1 MFLRFHDFVLEALFA
16 NTDNPEVKGLGY
28 GTPEKARKT
37 IEIADRLKKT
47 DPGKAM
53 QSVVSMMNRA
63 KYSNGQTEDMKKAIP
78 IFQKWIDTNKND

>member
-1 MFLRFHDFVLEALFA
+1 MFLRFHDFIAESLFA
-16 NTDNPEVKGLGY
+16 DSKDPEVKGLGY

-53 QSVVSMMNRA
+53 RSVVSMMNRA
-63 KYSNGQTEDMKKAIP
+63 KYSNGQTEDMRKAIP
-78 IFQKWIDTNKND
+78 IFQKWIDANKDE